1 MTAPGAGNEVAR
13 RLIDDLVDFS
23 GETSVNGNLIAQLNV
38 LISKMEALEDQGD
51 VFDTLMGLRD
61 DRHGEDTKLGGLN
74 ELITQAEEEIEMKE
88 AQLEGEE
95 ASPLEHMREI
105 VAYDY
110 VLLGDLEKLLARA
123 LVGVSL
129 KDCYVTDMEHKES
142 IGEDYR
148 LAMAIN
154 RVSIEVDN
162 VMNER
167 ALFIEELDN
176 LGVCHVPSKLAEFL
190 KEIQT
195 KDRETVAKLQIL
207 EREMEL
213 NAINGDSVSP
223 IASASTGAKAIPD
236 EHLLK
241 FHACMDAKSLWEA
254 IKNSQLEIHCEV
266 ISQEDANLKLLR
278 SLPSAWNNIALI
290 MRNKSDLDTLSM
302 DDLAIGEAEEGI
314 TNFALMAYT
323 SSSSS
328 SSDSELEEALKE
340 KDDLKLKLE
349 KFEESLKN
357 LTKLINSQIS
367 AKDKIGIGY
376 ISQMNE
382 SEVVHSVIN
391 NRESDVDDTL
401 VNDRFKTGKGFHAV
415 PPPYTRN
422 YMPSRSD

>member
-23 GETSVNGNLIAQLNV
+23 EAQTVRNLIAQLNV

-61 DRHGEDTKLGGLN
+61 DRYGEDTKLGGLN

-213 NAINGDSVSP
+213 NAS
-223 IASASTGAKAIPD
+223 KKK
-236 EHLLK
+236 L
-241 FHACMDAKSLWEA
+241 F
-254 IKNSQLEIHCEV
+254 IK
-266 ISQEDANLKLLR
+266 
-278 SLPSAWNNIALI
+278 
-290 MRNKSDLDTLSM
+290 
-302 DDLAIGEAEEGI
+302 
-314 TNFALMAYT
+314 
-323 SSSSS
+323 
-328 SSDSELEEALKE
+328 
-340 KDDLKLKLE
+340 KLKGLM
-349 KFEESLKN
+349 S
-357 LTKLINSQIS
+357 
-367 AKDKIGIGY
+367 Y
-376 ISQMNE
+376 
-382 SEVVHSVIN
+382 
-391 NRESDVDDTL
+391 
-401 VNDRFKTGKGFHAV
+401 
-415 PPPYTRN
+415 
-422 YMPSRSD
+422 